1 MTRKRKVVEKYAS
14 LGPAELRLATTRFD
28 EELVATQARALTQ
41 EERAWWE
48 RVRRRPGRPR
58 KGGGAKVISVS
69 VEQSL
74 LAQSDALAKNLG
86 ISRALLIARGLKAV
100 LAAEGRL

>member
-1 MTRKRKVVEKYAS
+1 MTRKRNVMDKYAG
-14 LGPAELRLATTRFD
+14 LRPAELRRATARFD
-28 EELVATQARALTQ
+28 EELVVAKTRALTR

-74 LAQSDALAKNLG
+74 LACSDALARSLG
-86 ISRALLIARGLKAV
+86 ISRALLVERGLKAV

>member
-1 MTRKRKVVEKYAS
+1 MKGKKSVVRKYA
-14 LGPAELRLATTRFD
+14 GMTTEELRAETAEFD
-28 EELVATQARALTQ
+28 KEMVVTKSRPLTA

-58 KGGGAKVISVS
+58 RGRGAKVISVS
-69 VEQSL
+69 VEQEL
-74 LAQSDALAKNLG
+74 LARSDALARSLG
-86 ISRALLIARGLKAV
+86 ISRALLVERGLKAV